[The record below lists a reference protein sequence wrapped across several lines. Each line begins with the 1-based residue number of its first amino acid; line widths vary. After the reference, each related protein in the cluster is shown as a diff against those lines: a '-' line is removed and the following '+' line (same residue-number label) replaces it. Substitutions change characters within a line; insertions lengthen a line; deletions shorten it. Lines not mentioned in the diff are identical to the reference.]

1 MLARG
6 LRFILLRLVQ
16 LFYPHI
22 EVRGRAQLPTRGA
35 IVFVSNHPNGLLDA
49 LVLMLGLKRHVWFL
63 AKSTFFANPFGQVAM
78 AAFGALPVFRQRDEG
93 QEGGARGDRADR
105 NEATFA
111 RCRALLRSGR
121 PLALFP
127 EGTTHSNPTM
137 LPLRTGAARIAL
149 SAEAEESWRSDLQI
163 VPIGLWYEDKARFRS
178 SALLAV
184 GEPFGLAGYAASYAN
199 DPHAS
204 ADMLTDELDRRLDT
218 VVLQAESAEVLKAMP
233 ALAEWTSPGELT
245 TLDERHARTAELLAA
260 YGRLRAADPARLD
273 AIERQA
279 RAYAR
284 ALRTLGIE
292 DPWQLE
298 LNSLRRG
305 RIPALVLFLLLGFVP
320 AAAGFALTYPT
331 YRLAAPLTPILMG
344 KHEETTSTGKL
355 IIGTALVLLGWALE
369 ALICGWALGAW
380 WGLVLLALAPLL
392 AYVALEWGER
402 WRELRAALGYTWLNL
417 RHANLVRDLA
427 ARRRA
432 LAGEVAA
439 ALDEMRVMRDR

>member
-1 MLARG
+1 MLARA
-6 LRFILLRLVQ
+6 LRFILIRLVH
-16 LFYPHI
+16 LFYPLV
-22 EVRGRAQLPTRGA
+22 EVRGRARLPIHGA

-49 LVLMLGLKRHVWFL
+49 LVMMLGLRRHMWFL
-63 AKSTFFANPFGQVAM
+63 AKSTFFANPFGKLAM
-78 AAFGALPVFRQRDEG
+78 NAFGALPVFRQRDEG
-93 QEGGARGDRADR
+93 REGGARGDRVDR

-149 SAEAEESWRSDLQI
+149 SAEAEASWRLNLQI

-178 SALLAV
+178 SALLVV
-184 GEPFGLAGYAASYAN
+184 GEPFGLTDYAASYA
-199 DPHAS
+199 
-204 ADMLTDELDRRLDT
+204 ADQHGAADALTDEIDRRLDA

-233 ALAEWTSPGELT
+233 LLAEWTAPGELT
-245 TLDERHARTAELLAA
+245 TLEQRHARTTELLAA
-260 YGRLRAADPARLD
+260 YGRLRASDLARVD

-292 DPWQLE
+292 DPWELE
-298 LNSLRRG
+298 LNPLRRG
-305 RIPALVLFLLLGFVP
+305 RIASLVLFLILGLVP
-320 AAAGFALTYPT
+320 AAAGFALTYGP

-344 KHEETTSTGKL
+344 KYEETTSTGKL
-355 IIGTALVLLGWALE
+355 IIGTALVLLGWALA

-380 WGLVLLALAPLL
+380 WGLALFVLAPLL
-392 AYVALEWGER
+392 AYVALGWGER

-432 LAGEVAA
+432 LAEQVTA
-439 ALDEMRVMRDR
+439 ALEEQSVMRSA